1 MKSVDFTM
9 SIRMKNLLASVVV
22 QYMGWYLK
30 LAGLVVTSYCGK
42 IYSEANTV
50 PGLHT
55 LSQAHQSV

>member
-55 LSQAHQSV
+55 LS